1 MDHDKTSVY
10 CLILGGGGH
19 ARVLID
25 SLRGSGFTESCA
37 ILDSDSSLW
46 GKDLLGVSILGDD
59 NLLPQFVLGGASCF
73 VVGLGSSGN
82 NRPRQRLFELG
93 LSHNLKPLIVI
104 HPAAVCSPWAT
115 IGSGSQLLPASIVN
129 AGATVG
135 ENAIVNSGA
144 IVEHDCWLGD
154 HAHVATG
161 ATLASTV
168 RVGTGAHIGAGA
180 TVRQGLNIGEWAI
193 VGAGAVVVKDVPPR
207 AVVVGVPAR
216 PLSKENAPADD
227 QTENRS

>member
-1 MDHDKTSVY
+1 MDHDESSVY
-10 CLILGGGGH
+10 CVILGGGGH

-25 SLRGSGFTESCA
+25 SLRASGFIESCA
-37 ILDSDSSLW
+37 ILDSDSSRW

-59 NLLPQFVLGGASCF
+59 NLLPQFVLGGTRCF
-73 VVGLGSSGN
+73 LVGLGSSGN

-93 LSHNLKPLIVI
+93 LSHNLKPLTVT
-104 HPAAVCSPWAT
+104 HPAAVCSQWAA

-135 ENAIVNSGA
+135 ENVIVNSGA

-154 HAHVATG
+154 HVHVATG
-161 ATLASTV
+161 AALASTV

-180 TVRQGLNIGEWAI
+180 TVRQGINIGEWAI
-193 VGAGAVVVKDVPPR
+193 VGAGAVVVKDVPAR
-207 AVVVGVPAR
+207 TVVVGVPAR
-216 PLSKENAPADD
+216 PLRKENARSDD
-227 QTENRS
+227 EPDGE